1 MPQGG
6 LDALNNTPDP
16 YDILAYQ
23 YDLVGNG
30 YELASGGVRNHKIEI
45 MYKAFEKVG
54 YSKEAVDDKFGGMIN
69 AFKYGAP
76 PHAGCA
82 PGIDRIVMLIVD
94 EDNLREVTA
103 FPTNGRGEDL
113 LMNAPSVVSEMQLRE
128 LHIKLREKAK
138 ENLEK

>member
-1 MPQGG
+1 
-6 LDALNNTPDP
+6 
-16 YDILAYQ
+16 
-23 YDLVGNG
+23 
-30 YELASGGVRNHKIEI
+30 
-45 MYKAFEKVG
+45 
-54 YSKEAVDDKFGGMIN
+54 MIS

-82 PGIDRIVMLIVD
+82 PGIDRIIMLIID
-94 EDNLREVTA
+94 EENLREVTA

>member
-1 MPQGG
+1 
-6 LDALNNTPDP
+6 
-16 YDILAYQ
+16 
-23 YDLVGNG
+23 
-30 YELASGGVRNHKIEI
+30 
-45 MYKAFEKVG
+45 
-54 YSKEAVDDKFGGMIN
+54 MIN

>member
-1 MPQGG
+1 MKCPNCRCFVPQNKNYC
-6 LDALNNTPDP
+6 L
-16 YDILAYQ
+16 YC
-23 YDLVGNG
+23 G